1 MFNYSKHNAYL
12 IKALTQLDANTS
24 EPLCRKD
31 SCYGAIAKR
40 GPLFFNVNNYVV
52 KNQLLSL
59 GKLT

>member
-31 SCYGAIAKR
+31 SCYVAIAKR

-52 KNQLLSL
+52 KN
-59 GKLT
+59 